1 VNTWLLFQ
9 KLGSPFSLIMTLGSL
24 IGLVFVSWSVS
35 EKKRFYFDGGVAV
48 LFFILLGA
56 RLDYVFFQRGLHLAD
71 LLKIPQVWLGGL
83 GPVGGVS
90 GGGIGLIIVSLV
102 GKRSFHKLLDA
113 YLPLWGTLAASL
125 GLASIFGEMGYGP
138 ESNAWWAVPVQ
149 DEFGV
154 FTSRCP
160 IHLAGG
166 LIAGSA
172 LIALAFLPQERDV
185 LSPLGRRGSVGLLI
199 FAVIFGAA
207 SAFRVDPGLFVWGLR
222 WQTWA
227 CIFLALIAVILIIF
241 QGRCGS
247 DE

>member
-1 VNTWLLFQ
+1 VNTWLLLQ
-9 KLGSPFSLIMTLGSL
+9 ELGSPFSLIITLGSL
-24 IGLVFVSWSVS
+24 FGLVFLAWSVS
-35 EKKRFYFDGGVAV
+35 EKKRFYFDGGAAV

-56 RLDYVFFQRGLHLAD
+56 RLDYVFFQRGLHLTD
-71 LLKIPQVWLGGL
+71 LLKIPQFWLGGL

-102 GKRSFHKLLDA
+102 GKQSFFKLLDA
-113 YLPLWGTLAASL
+113 YLPLWGGLAASL

-138 ESNAWWAVPVQ
+138 ESNAWWAVSVQ

-154 FTSRCP
+154 FASRWP
-160 IHLAGG
+160 LHLAGG

-172 LIALAFLPQERDV
+172 LFALAFLPQEMDL

-199 FAVIFGAA
+199 FAGIFGAA

-241 QGRCGS
+241 QGRRGS

>member
-1 VNTWLLFQ
+1 
-9 KLGSPFSLIMTLGSL
+9 MTLGSL
-24 IGLVFVSWSVS
+24 FGLVLLTWSVS
-35 EKKRFYFDGGVAV
+35 EKKRFYFDGGAAV

-56 RLDYVFFQRGLHLAD
+56 RLDYVFFQRGLHFTD

-102 GKRSFHKLLDA
+102 GKRSINTLLDA
-113 YLPLWGTLAASL
+113 YLPLWGALAASL
-125 GLASIFGEMGYGP
+125 GLASLFGEMGYGP

-154 FTSRCP
+154 FASRWPLHLTS
-160 IHLAGG
+160 G

-172 LIALAFLPQERDV
+172 LFALAFLPQEKDV

-199 FAVIFGAA
+199 FAVMFGAA

-227 CIFLALIAVILIIF
+227 CILLALMALILIIF

>member
-1 VNTWLLFQ
+1 
-9 KLGSPFSLIMTLGSL
+9 MTLGSL

-35 EKKRFYFDGGVAV
+35 EKKRFYFDGGAAV

-56 RLDYVFFQRGLHLAD
+56 RLDYVLFQRGLYLAD

-154 FTSRCP
+154 FASRWP
-160 IHLAGG
+160 LHLAGG

-172 LIALAFLPQERDV
+172 LFALAFLPQVRDV

-199 FAVIFGAA
+199 FAVMFGAA
-207 SAFRVDPGLFVWGLR
+207 SALRVDPGLFVWGLR

-227 CIFLALIAVILIIF
+227 FIFMALVALILFIL
-241 QGRCGS
+241 Q
-247 DE
+247 EVWK